1 MAFMDILDELDPLE
15 RVRLLEHGH
24 ELNYQPG
31 QVVIEEG
38 DVNRT
43 IYLVIDGDISVQ
55 RNAQLPG
62 GLESYVEITRLSVG
76 EIFGEMS
83 LLTQAAATAR
93 IVAASHVRLVALSHK
108 KLTALM
114 AIEPGLAGSFYR
126 SVATTLAHRLEET
139 TEIALTEGPLSMNG

>member
-55 RNAQLPG
+55 RNAQLQVV
-62 GLESYVEITRLSVG
+62 EIYVEITRLSVG